1 MAKVTVFH
9 GTTIERARKIMK
21 DKIIKPT
28 YSDIARYN
36 NTTEGYVY
44 VTKRFCDALDFSTR
58 PHPNE
63 NTLCFVVFRI
73 FIEESEL
80 LSDSDEVK
88 WISTLSNDGV
98 SECFRIN
105 RDLKLYDD
113 VVAVF
118 CKEMASYKAAGN
130 YMQAVQYGEIEVKES
145 EWKNLCHD

>member
-9 GTTIERARKIMK
+9 GTTIGRAKKIMK

-28 YSDIARYN
+28 SSDIARYD

-44 VTKRFCDALDFSTR
+44 VTKRICDALDFSTR

-63 NTLCFVVFRI
+63 NTLFFVVFRI
-73 FIEESEL
+73 FIDESEL
-80 LSDSDEVK
+80 LADSDEEK

-105 RDLKLYDD
+105 RDLQLYDD

-118 CKEMASYKAAGN
+118 CKKMNSYKAVGN
-130 YMQAVQYGEIEVKES
+130 YMQAVQYGEIEVKEN
-145 EWKNLCHD
+145 EWKTLCQN